1 MGATIDRKGIV
12 PPFLNEC
19 ETEIIKEAE
28 LMIMSRLCHT
38 RSATITLERDDGST
52 PSVQVPAQIL
62 SVIGQMLG
70 LMSRHQPITL
80 FPEKRLEYS

>member
-1 MGATIDRKGIV
+1 
-12 PPFLNEC
+12 
-19 ETEIIKEAE
+19 
-28 LMIMSRLCHT
+28 MIMSRLCHT
-38 RSATITLERDDGST
+38 RAATITLERDDGST

>member
-1 MGATIDRKGIV
+1 MGTTIHREGIV
-12 PPFLNEC
+12 PPLLNEC
-19 ETEIIKEAE
+19 ETEMIKEAE
-28 LMIMSRLCHT
+28 LMIMSCLGHT
-38 RSATITLERDDGST
+38 RAATITIECDNAST

-80 FPEKRLEYS
+80 FPKKKS